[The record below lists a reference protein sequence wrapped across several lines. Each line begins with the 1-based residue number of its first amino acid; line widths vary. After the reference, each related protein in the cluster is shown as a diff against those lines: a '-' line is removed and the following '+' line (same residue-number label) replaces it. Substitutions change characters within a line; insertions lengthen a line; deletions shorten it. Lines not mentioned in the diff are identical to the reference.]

1 MPVQYLVVLEHK
13 QGLALASYLILAA
26 LHVLA
31 IPLKSGVVEQLLL
44 MANTQPLEHGV
55 LVQSL
60 VVREHKPEQ
69 ELASEVILVV
79 RTVLVLRLKPERVE
93 LSRKLLVKH
102 LVSKKKVDAVEVEV
116 DIPFPILFVR
126 TEEWNVLIGHV
137 LGTVPV
143 HCITCT

>member
-1 MPVQYLVVLEHK
+1 MPVQYHVVLERK
-13 QGLALASYLILAA
+13 QGLALASHLILAA

-31 IPLKSGVVEQLLL
+31 ILLKSGVVEQLLF
-44 MANTQPLEHGV
+44 MADTQPLEHGV

-79 RTVLVLRLKPERVE
+79 MTVLVLRLKPERVE
-93 LSRKLLVKH
+93 LSRKHLVKH
-102 LVSKKKVDAVEVEV
+102 LVSKKKVDAAEVEVEF
-116 DIPFPILFVR
+116 PFPILSVR

-137 LGTVPV
+137 LDTVPV
-143 HCITCT
+143 DYITCT